1 MMVLGIV
8 HLLANLVNINHKSRE
23 KLVNLKNP
31 EVLLLKGKTS
41 QRRGGGR
48 GGCIIKHLKMVGMID
63 KPRKVLNLL
72 MTTILF

>member
-8 HLLANLVNINHKSRE
+8 NLLANLVNINHKSRE
-23 KLVNLKNP
+23 KLVNLINP

-48 GGCIIKHLKMVGMID
+48 GGLHNKAFKDSRYD
-63 KPRKVLNLL
+63 KP
-72 MTTILF
+72 